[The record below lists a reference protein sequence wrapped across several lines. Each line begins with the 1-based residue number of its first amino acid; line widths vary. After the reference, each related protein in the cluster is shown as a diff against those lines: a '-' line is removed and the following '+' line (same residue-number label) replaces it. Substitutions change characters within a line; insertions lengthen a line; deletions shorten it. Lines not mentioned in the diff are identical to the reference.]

1 MKKKYLIVSALCLA
15 AGVLVG
21 LFLFSLLRHRQQQAR
36 IERLPVFAARLL
48 DGTAFSSSALP
59 TSRRTAVLFFSPD
72 CEFCRVELD
81 HIVRRGNKWNDVQWL
96 LVTVADR
103 AAVLDFLMDCPA
115 DALPGAHILLDEQG
129 SVFSLFGV
137 TAPPVLHVYDEN
149 RRLMHSGKGATSISV
164 INKWLQ

>member
-21 LFLFSLLRHRQQQAR
+21 LFLFALQRHGRQLAQ
-36 IERLPVFAARLL
+36 IERLPAFETLAL
-48 DGTAFSSSALP
+48 DGTAFSSTAP
-59 TSRRTAVLFFSPD
+59 PASRRTAVLFFSPD

-81 HIVRRGNKWNDVQWL
+81 HIVRRGNKWDDVRWL
-96 LVTVADR
+96 LVTIADR

-149 RRLMHSGKGATSISV
+149 RRLLHSGKGATSISI
-164 INKWLQ
+164 INEWLQ